1 LFFAS
6 GKITQTTLLHPMD
19 RKKTYYSHLIIY
31 KMNILKN
38 SVHLIGNLGKEVQL
52 TQFDSGSKKASVS
65 LATSEGYKNANG
77 EWVNSTSWHNLVAW
91 GKNAEM
97 MAKALTKG
105 AKVAIHGTLSNRTYT
120 DKGGVSRQ
128 ITEVVVNEFLKI
140 NTTQAAVA
148 EAPF

>member
-1 LFFAS
+1 
-6 GKITQTTLLHPMD
+6 
-19 RKKTYYSHLIIY
+19 
-31 KMNILKN
+31 MNILKN

-105 AKVAIHGTLSNRTYT
+105 AKVAIHGTLNNRTYT

-140 NTTQAAVA
+140 NSAQVAVA